1 MIRHVVTFTWEPTAG
16 EEQVAAAIAALRG
29 LRQEVRGMSF
39 LVVAEDAGLSDGNAS
54 AVLIADFAD
63 AETFYR
69 YAQDPVHLSVVAE
82 FVRPILAARA
92 AVQYH
97 VRLVGFRLRGP
108 VAAGLRSTAALTGT
122 GWSTRDLRIHRSP

>member
-1 MIRHVVTFTWEPTAG
+1 VAVAPAKLDDMIRHVVTFTWEPTAG
-16 EEQVAAAIAALRG
+16 EERVAATIAALRN
-29 LRQEVRGMSF
+29 LRQEVGGMSF

-63 AETFYR
+63 AEAFYR

-82 FVRPILAARA
+82 FVRPILASRA

-97 VRLVGFRLRGP
+97 V
-108 VAAGLRSTAALTGT
+108 
-122 GWSTRDLRIHRSP
+122 

>member
-16 EEQVAAAIAALRG
+16 EERVAAALTALRG
-29 LRQEVRGMSF
+29 LRQEVGGMSF

-63 AETFYR
+63 AEAFYR

-82 FVRPILAARA
+82 FVRPILASRA
-92 AVQYH
+92 AVQYR
-97 VRLVGFRLRGP
+97 V
-108 VAAGLRSTAALTGT
+108 
-122 GWSTRDLRIHRSP
+122 